1 MRIEGYKEPKS
12 SFLSVNK
19 DMKILVNKI
28 LSNQRLKKLLYY
40 QVKEPLKCPNLT

>member
-28 LSNQRLKKLLYY
+28 LSN
-40 QVKEPLKCPNLT
+40 